1 MHMLE
6 FKKLTDFP
14 RGTLYNILC
23 DAYSY
28 DDRNKRFWDGNWK
41 ETGDYLYYEIVLSK
55 KYYVLEALLVQGRI
69 LWLKEFRRSMEHINN
84 RLK

>member
-55 KYYVLEALLVQGRI
+55 K
-69 LWLKEFRRSMEHINN
+69 HICIGGSSCSGKNTVADG
-84 RLK
+84 

>member
-28 DDRNKRFWDGNWK
+28 DDWNKRFWDGNWK

-55 KYYVLEALLVQGRI
+55 KNIMYWRLFL
-69 LWLKEFRRSMEHINN
+69 FREEYCG
-84 RLK
+84 

>member
-41 ETGDYLYYEIVLSK
+41 ETGHYLYYEIVLSK
-55 KYYVLEALLVQGRI
+55 KI
-69 LWLKEFRRSMEHINN
+69 LCIGGSSCSGKNTVADG
-84 RLK
+84 

>member
-28 DDRNKRFWDGNWK
+28 DDWNKRIWDGNWK
-41 ETGDYLYYEIVLSK
+41 ETDDFLNKIDSDFIITEGAAYTPK
-55 KYYVLEALLVQGRI
+55 I
-69 LWLKEFRRSMEHINN
+69 LKNMGYRNILR
-84 RLK
+84 